1 MTDEGIAGLEQLGAP
16 CEVGVG
22 ECLRRAVV
30 ACSADGRGVSCGA
43 TAAAPAPDEQRG
55 VYDAVD
61 GCHTASPLWP
71 RWRTVIGASSS
82 ARVQDRSPDG
92 YVEAFHGEGFE
103 VSVWRFGFQ
112 GFVAPP
118 RSRDY
123 CPSVVDALSYPD
135 EHKLLFRLERRR

>member
-1 MTDEGIAGLEQLGAP
+1 MATDLAPWADSVDVAFSYEVIYLLPNLAGHARQIRSAP
-16 CEVGVG
+16 
-22 ECLRRAVV
+22 RA
-30 ACSADGRGVSCGA
+30 G
-43 TAAAPAPDEQRG
+43 G